1 MKGFLRYLEAC
12 CNLNSTV
19 KLPRSLEVAY
29 VISYPNLIY
38 ILMWAEFVLQALKD
52 IVLGGG
58 GKLKV
63 MSLAENLPIPN
74 RKIKSK
80 SLLQS

>member
-12 CNLNSTV
+12 CSLNSAV
-19 KLPRSLEVAY
+19 KRLWSLEAAC

-38 ILMWAEFVLQALKD
+38 ILMWVEFVLKALKD
-52 IVLGGG
+52 ILGERG
-58 GKLKV
+58 LKV
-63 MSLAENLPIPN
+63 MSLAENLPIPS